1 LESPS
6 KNAFGLHEKLYG
18 QNPFMERFEIL
29 SLLQEMKETL
39 AEKIEE
45 VKLEIMDYQW
55 VCLFKMSNTTE
66 SQNEFK
72 KQVLIQI
79 KENPNMETIFNI
91 LTEKSNVTNLIMY
104 QQYKEKERIK
114 MEAQQ
119 EAEFNQKVAQSWM
132 KKDVKEGS

>member
-1 LESPS
+1 
-6 KNAFGLHEKLYG
+6 
-18 QNPFMERFEIL
+18 
-29 SLLQEMKETL
+29 
-39 AEKIEE
+39 
-45 VKLEIMDYQW
+45 
-55 VCLFKMSNTTE
+55 
-66 SQNEFK
+66 
-72 KQVLIQI
+72 
-79 KENPNMETIFNI
+79 METIFNI

>member
-1 LESPS
+1 
-6 KNAFGLHEKLYG
+6 
-18 QNPFMERFEIL
+18 MERFEIL